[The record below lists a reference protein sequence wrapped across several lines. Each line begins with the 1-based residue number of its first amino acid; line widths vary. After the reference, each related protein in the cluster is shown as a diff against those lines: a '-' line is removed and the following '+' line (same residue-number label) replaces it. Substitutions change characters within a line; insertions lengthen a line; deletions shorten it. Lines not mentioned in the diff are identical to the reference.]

1 MHNSSSSASNQQQDW
16 FNRSLKATSFLLR
29 VFVADAMVSTFH
41 RSLVRLRLGGPML
54 ESELQQQ
61 SDAQVQI
68 DQTFAR
74 PAKRKWTI

>member
-1 MHNSSSSASNQQQDW
+1 MHKSSSSASNR
-16 FNRSLKATSFLLR
+16 FNRSLRATSFLLR
-29 VFVADAMVSTFH
+29 VFIADAMVSTIH

-74 PAKRKWTI
+74 PAKRKCTV